1 MPIQF
6 SCPHCGHQTNVSDE
20 YAGQTGPCSG
30 CGKSITIPPV
40 GQPAYY
46 PAPAKSSSG
55 PALVV
60 IILAVVLG
68 VVVVCGG
75 ILVALL
81 LPAVQSAR
89 EAARRMQCTNNLKQ
103 IGLAMHNYHDTFKC
117 FPPAY
122 IPDEDGR
129 PMHSW
134 RVLILPYMEQQW
146 LYDMYDFDEPWDSP
160 ENQEIAD
167 MMPTVF
173 AYECPSDPRADGS
186 TTNYVMI
193 VGPGMISD
201 GPTAG
206 KFRNIADGTSNTI
219 LVVETSGGGM
229 NWMEPRDLDAS
240 QISFQINN
248 PAESGGIKSK
258 HPAGAN
264 ALLCDG
270 STRFLD
276 DMTPSQTVKDMST
289 IAGGEAVPF
298 GN

>member
-134 RVLILPYMEQQW
+134 RVLILPYLEEQALFEQ
-146 LYDMYDFDEPWDSP
+146 YDFDQPWDGPNNRQLSQTIIPLFQSP
-160 ENQEIAD
+160 GSSAGGE
-167 MMPTVF
+167 PTT
-173 AYECPSDPRADGS
+173 D
-186 TTNYVMI
+186 YVL
-193 VGPGMISD
+193 VTGPG
-201 GPTAG
+201 TAFVG
-206 KFRNIADGTSNTI
+206 GESVKSTEIRDGTSATI
-219 LVVETSGGGM
+219 MVGH
-229 NWMEPRDLDAS
+229 R
-240 QISFQINN
+240 
-248 PAESGGIKSK
+248 
-258 HPAGAN
+258 
-264 ALLCDG
+264 
-270 STRFLD
+270 
-276 DMTPSQTVKDMST
+276 
-289 IAGGEAVPF
+289 
-298 GN
+298 